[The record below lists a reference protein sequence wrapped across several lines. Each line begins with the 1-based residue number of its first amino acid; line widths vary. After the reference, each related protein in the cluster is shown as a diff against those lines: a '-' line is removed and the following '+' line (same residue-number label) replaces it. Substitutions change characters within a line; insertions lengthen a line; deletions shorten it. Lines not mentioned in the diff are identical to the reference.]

1 MRASWL
7 LILLASLGALAA
19 ASSLD
24 EQKRRDA
31 EKAYRRG
38 EELARAESFEEAASY
53 FRQAIKLDPLLSIA
67 YYSLGQTQMALRRYP
82 AAIEAYQGCRQSFE
96 RIAALDVGDRNA
108 LEKARQDEIRE
119 LRDSLV
125 RVQQGKIKGATLSQ
139 EMGIEERLK
148 VLEGAQM
155 KGNDERGGVPAEV
168 MLALGS
174 AYFRNGQLPEAEPA
188 YKEAVA
194 TDAKLGPAYSNLA
207 VIYMMTSR
215 FADAKD
221 AVKRAEKA
229 GFPINPALKKEI
241 DQREKAAAK

>member
-1 MRASWL
+1 MRTAPL
-7 LILLASLGALAA
+7 LVLLALAGPLAA
-19 ASSLD
+19 GSSLD

-38 EELARAESFEEAASY
+38 EELARAESYEEAASY
-53 FRQAIKLDPLLSIA
+53 FRQAIKLDPFLSIA

-82 AAIEAYQGCRQSFE
+82 EAIEAYEGCRQSFE
-96 RIAALDVGDRNA
+96 RIAALDAGDRNA

-125 RVQQGKIKGATLSQ
+125 RIQQGKIKGATLSQ

-155 KGNDERGGVPAEV
+155 KGNEERVGVPAEV

-174 AYFRNGQLPEAEPA
+174 AYFRNGQLAEAEPA
-188 YKEAVA
+188 YKQAAV
-194 TDAKLGPAYSNLA
+194 TDPKLGPAYSNLA

-215 FADAKD
+215 FPEAKD

-229 GFPINPALKKEI
+229 GFQMNPALKKEI
-241 DQREKAAAK
+241 EQREKAAAK